1 VTIELDQ
8 ATPEQ
13 HRARYAELKARAA
26 ERRALLPDA
35 YAEPADI
42 EASQIVSREIIPGGW
57 YASFRVAR
65 WQSLRLVDIGGA
77 SAASLMLWNVDEPS
91 ERYNSGDTVKL
102 QWTARL
108 SSGRLL
114 FSDMGRVLASITADT
129 CGTHDALIG
138 GSTEASN
145 QRRYGIAGL
154 RNSRDNLVLAAAK
167 AGLGVADVPT
177 PIAFFADLRTD
188 EAGCFVWH
196 GGVAA
201 PGRLVELRAEM
212 NLLVAV
218 SNCPHPFD
226 PRPDYGP
233 GPIEAVVWR
242 SPPRAAD
249 DPARHNGEEAERGFI
264 NTDREF
270 RA

>member
-1 VTIELDQ
+1 MTNELDQ

-13 HRARYAELKARAA
+13 HRARYAELKTRAA
-26 ERRALLPDA
+26 ERRSAPGG
-35 YAEPADI
+35 YAEPAGI
-42 EASQIVSREIIPGGW
+42 EASQIVSQETIPGGW

-65 WQSLRLVDIGGA
+65 WQSLRLVDLGGA
-77 SAASLMLWNVDEPS
+77 STASLMLWNADDAS

-129 CGTHDALIG
+129 CGAHDALIG

-145 QRRYGIAGL
+145 GRRYGTAGL
-154 RNSRDNLVLAAAK
+154 RNSRDNLVLAAGK
-167 AGLGVADVPT
+167 LGLGVADIPT

-188 EAGCFVWH
+188 EAGRFVWH
-196 GGVAA
+196 DGAAA

-226 PRPDYGP
+226 PRPDYAP

-242 SPPRAAD
+242 SPPPAAD

>member
-13 HRARYAELKARAA
+13 HRARYAELKARGA
-26 ERRALLPDA
+26 ERRTLSPGA
-35 YAEPADI
+35 YGDTTSIEPL
-42 EASQIVSREIIPGGW
+42 QIVSRETIPGGW

-65 WQSLRLVDIGGA
+65 WQSLRLVDIAGV
-77 SAASLMLWNVDEPS
+77 STVSLMLWNADEPS

-129 CGTHDALIG
+129 CGAHDAIVG
-138 GSTEASN
+138 GSTQASN
-145 QRRYGIAGL
+145 QRRYGNAGL
-154 RNSRDNLVLAAAK
+154 RNSRDNLVLAAGK
-167 AGLGVADVPT
+167 LGLGVADVPT

-188 EAGCFVWH
+188 EDGRFVWH
-196 GGVAA
+196 GGAAA

-226 PRPDYGP
+226 PRPDYAP
-233 GPIEAVVWR
+233 GPVEATVWR
-242 SPPRAAD
+242 SPPPAAD